1 MTQSGQ
7 GEEPSARPAR
17 EGIVLPSDGGEP
29 LLPGMTGGPG
39 DAPAGRRS
47 GPPPTGQA
55 PASAPAEGQT
65 WGQPWGPDQQTPSAQ
80 PGQSWQSP
88 PPQQWAEPPAW
99 DAQHPA
105 PGTPGPGE
113 LPPEGAQSPNPYAG
127 SYGPPAGGTP
137 LPPEGT
143 YGSAGT
149 AGSHPGNSH
158 AGAAG
163 PQGTAGYGTGPA
175 GQQPQQA
182 DAYGPGPAGGQ
193 SPQQSSAYG
202 SGSSGGQQPQQSGAY
217 GPGSSGG
224 QQPQQADAYGRG
236 PAGGQQPEQSGAYG
250 PGSGG
255 QQSPQS
261 GAYGPAGGP
270 SSQQP
275 GAYGAPGGGALP
287 PASGAYGPAGGQ
299 LPQQNDAYG
308 PAGGQSSQQSD
319 AYGAAAGRAPLP
331 PAVDEG
337 ATQYLPPVAAGPA
350 DEGATQYIPPVG
362 PGALPPEMPAEQD
375 SEATRFLGTGP
386 LPPASNGPASNPDAE
401 ATQYIAPVPGG
412 GQQPPAGFESLF
424 RSESG
429 AESPAAATQQIPRF
443 EQPEP
448 QPSYAPPGGGR
459 SGRGGRTGSRVP
471 VIAAVGIGIAVLGIG
486 AGALLAGSG
495 GGDDDGGDNNK
506 TVAASAPATD
516 GSASPSADP
525 ARAQAVE
532 LDKLLADSGNSR
544 STVIN
549 AVADVKGCDNLGQ
562 AAKDLRD
569 AAKQRTQLV
578 TRLSGI
584 TVDKLPDHAALTTA
598 LTKAWQASASADN
611 HYAAWADQTAGK
623 KGCKKGQARVTGQ
636 TQAGNRASGVA
647 STEKTKAARLWNG
660 IAKEY
665 GLTER
670 QPTQL

>member
-1 MTQSGQ
+1 
-7 GEEPSARPAR
+7 
-17 EGIVLPSDGGEP
+17 
-29 LLPGMTGGPG
+29 MTGGRG

-47 GPPPTGQA
+47 GQT

-65 WGQPWGPDQQTPSAQ
+65 WGQPWGPDQQTPPAQ

-88 PPQQWAEPPAW
+88 PPQQWTEPPAW

-105 PGTPGPGE
+105 PGTPGPGA

-127 SYGPPAGGTP
+127 SYGAPADGAQYGAPAGRAP
-137 LPPEGT
+137 LPPEGAGGRPPQQHDAYGSPAGGAPSGT
-143 YGSAGT
+143 YGPAGT
-149 AGSHPGNSH
+149 GGSHQQGADAYNSPAGSP
-158 AGAAG
+158 G
-163 PQGTAGYGTGPA
+163 PQGPGGYGNGPA
-175 GQQPQQA
+175 
-182 DAYGPGPAGGQ
+182 
-193 SPQQSSAYG
+193 
-202 SGSSGGQQPQQSGAY
+202 GGQQPQQSGAY
-217 GPGSSGG
+217 GNGPAGGQQPQQTGAYGTGPAGG
-224 QQPQQADAYGRG
+224 QQPQQADAYGNG
-236 PAGGQQPEQSGAYG
+236 PAGGQP
-250 PGSGG
+250 P
-255 QQSPQS
+255 QQSDVHGS
-261 GAYGPAGGP
+261 PAGG
-270 SSQQP
+270 
-275 GAYGAPGGGALP
+275 AP
-287 PASGAYGPAGGQ
+287 SGAYGPAGGQ
-299 LPQQNDAYG
+299 LPR
-308 PAGGQSSQQSD
+308 QSD
-319 AYGAAAGRAPLP
+319 AYGSVAAGGPQPPASGGHGAAAGRAPLP

-337 ATQYLPPVAAGPA
+337 ATQYLPPVAATPA

-386 LPPASNGPASNPDAE
+386 LPPASNPDAE

-412 GQQPPAGFESLF
+412 GQQPPAGFENLF
-424 RSESG
+424 RSEHG
-429 AESPAAATQQIPRF
+429 AESPAAATQQMPRF
-443 EQPEP
+443 EQPQSHP
-448 QPSYAPPGGGR
+448 QPSYAPPGGGQSDGR
-459 SGRGGRTGSRVP
+459 SGRGGRSGSRVP
-471 VIAAVGIGIAVLGIG
+471 VIAAVGIGIAVLGVG
-486 AGALLAGSG
+486 AGALLAGGG
-495 GGDDDGGDNNK
+495 GGDDSGDNNK

-549 AVADVKGCDNLGQ
+549 AVADVKGCDNLAQ

-569 AAKQRTQLV
+569 AAKQRNQLV

-647 STEKTKAARLWNG
+647 SAEKTKAAQLWNG
-660 IAKEY
+660 IAKKY